1 MMINHDRKHLL
12 LETASSYLQ
21 KEHFARE
28 LALQEQESW
37 QLLSSHQ
44 QFK

>member
-12 LETASSYLQ
+12 LETANSYLRKQ
-21 KEHFARE
+21 HFARQ
-28 LALQEQESW
+28 LALQENW
-37 QLLSSHQ
+37 QLLSNHQ

>member
-28 LALQEQESW
+28 LALQENW
-37 QLLSSHQ
+37 RLLSSHQ

>member
-28 LALQEQESW
+28 LALQENW